1 MKLSQQ
7 EKDSLRERFREMD
20 THAKVDYIFTYFKWY
35 ILLGVIAL
43 MVLGSA
49 VYRQVTKKDTVIYLG
64 LVNVSVGTDLETAL
78 TLDFLED
85 TGLNPKQNQIQVYS
99 GLYLSDESSAEN
111 HEYAYASRM
120 KLMAAVNAKQLDVV
134 LMNREAY
141 NILSQSG
148 YLLDL
153 SGCATELAPYLTEND
168 VVLEDN
174 SIEYQLNEAD
184 EHYMI
189 AEQVVN
195 GMEVSQLSIFRKAG
209 FPDSVYIGIIA
220 NSPRYSVTIPY
231 LEYLVSTIA

>member
-7 EKDSLRERFREMD
+7 EKDSLRERFRKMD
-20 THAKVDYIFTYFKWY
+20 TRAKVDYIYTYFKWY
-35 ILLGVIAL
+35 ILLGVVSL
-43 MVLGSA
+43 MVLGSV

-64 LVNVSVGTDLETAL
+64 LANVSVGTDLKTAL

-85 TGLNPKQNQIQVYS
+85 ANLNPKKNQIQVYS
-99 GLYLSDESSAEN
+99 GLYLSEESSEEN

-141 NILSQSG
+141 DILSQSG

-153 SGCATELAPYLTEND
+153 SGRATALAPYLTEND

-174 SIEYQLNEAD
+174 SIEFQLNEAD
-184 EHYMI
+184 EHRI
-189 AEQVVN
+189 ITERAVN
-195 GMEVSQLSIFRKAG
+195 GMDVSQLSLFRNAG

-220 NSPRYSVTIPY
+220 NSPRYSVAIPY
-231 LEYLVSTIA
+231 LEYLVSTIE

>member
-7 EKDSLRERFREMD
+7 EKDSLRENFRKMD
-20 THAKVDYIFTYFKWY
+20 THAKVDYIYTYFKWY
-35 ILLGVIAL
+35 ILLGVVSL
-43 MVLGSA
+43 MVLGSV
-49 VYRQVTKKDTVIYLG
+49 VYRQVSKKDTVIYLG

-85 TGLNPKQNQIQVYS
+85 ADLNPKNNQIQVYS
-99 GLYLSDESSAEN
+99 GLYLTDDSSVEN

-141 NILSQSG
+141 DILSQSG

-153 SGCATELAPYLTEND
+153 SGRATALAPYLTEND

-174 SIEYQLNEAD
+174 SIEFQLNEAD
-184 EHYMI
+184 EHRI
-189 AEQVVN
+189 VTERAVN
-195 GMEVSQLSIFRKAG
+195 GMDVSQLSIFRNAG

-231 LEYLVSTIA
+231 LEYLVSTIE

>member
-7 EKDSLRERFREMD
+7 EKDSLRESFQKMD
-20 THAKVDYIFTYFKWY
+20 TRAKVDYIYTYFKWY
-35 ILLGVIAL
+35 ILLGVVAL
-43 MVLGSA
+43 MVLGSV

-85 TGLNPKQNQIQVYS
+85 ADLNPKKNQIQVYS
-99 GLYLSDESSAEN
+99 GLYLSDESSEEN

-141 NILSQSG
+141 DILSQSG

-153 SGCATELAPYLTEND
+153 SGCATELAPYLTENN
-168 VVLEDN
+168 VVHEDN
-174 SIEYQLNEAD
+174 SIEFQLNEAD
-184 EHYMI
+184 EHRI
-189 AEQVVN
+189 ITERAVN
-195 GMEVSQLSIFRKAG
+195 GMDVSQLSIFRNAG
-209 FPDSVYIGIIA
+209 FHDSVYIGIIA
-220 NSPRYSVTIPY
+220 NSPRSSAAVGY
-231 LEYLVSTIA
+231 LEYFTSAIE

>member
-7 EKDSLRERFREMD
+7 ERDSLRENFRKMD
-20 THAKVDYIFTYFKWY
+20 TRAKVDYIYTYFKWY

-153 SGCATELAPYLTEND
+153 SGCATALAPYLTEND

-174 SIEYQLNEAD
+174 SIEFQLNEAD
-184 EHYMI
+184 EHRI
-189 AEQVVN
+189 ITEQAVN
-195 GMEVSQLSIFRKAG
+195 GMDVSQLSLFRNAG
-209 FPDSVYIGIIA
+209 FPDSVYIGIIG
-220 NSPRYSVTIPY
+220 NSPRYSVTIQY

>member
-7 EKDSLRERFREMD
+7 EKDSLRENFRKMD
-20 THAKVDYIFTYFKWY
+20 TRAKVDYIYTYFKWY

-99 GLYLSDESSAEN
+99 GLYLYDESSAEN

-134 LMNREAY
+134 LMSREAY

-153 SGCATELAPYLTEND
+153 SGCATAFAPYLTEND

-174 SIEYQLNEAD
+174 SIEFQLNEAD
-184 EHYMI
+184 EHRI
-189 AEQVVN
+189 ITEQAVN
-195 GMEVSQLSIFRKAG
+195 GMDVSQLSIFRKAG

-231 LEYLVSTIA
+231 LEYLVSTIE